1 MNTDTLKRQWKQLRG
16 NVRKQWGLQEDRTAD
31 A

>member
-1 MNTDTLKRQWKQLRG
+1 MNADALKGQWKQLRG
-16 NVRKQWGLQEDRTAD
+16 SARKQWGLQEDRTAD